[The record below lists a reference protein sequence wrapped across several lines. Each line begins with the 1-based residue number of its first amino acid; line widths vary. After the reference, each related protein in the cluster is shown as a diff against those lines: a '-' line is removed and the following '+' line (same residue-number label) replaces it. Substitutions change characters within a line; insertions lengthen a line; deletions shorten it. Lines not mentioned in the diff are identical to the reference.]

1 MSVNKIILLGNTG
14 KDPEIF
20 QFDGGGKK
28 AAFSLACSEKGY
40 TTKGGVSIPDR
51 TEWFNIVVFGS
62 LVEVCEKYVGK
73 GDKIYIEGK
82 VRTRSYDRN
91 GQTRYVTEVYAEKI
105 ELLGGRQS
113 QSNESEPQQEQRNRY
128 DDDRGINAGMDD
140 QLPF

>member
-62 LVEVCEKYVGK
+62 LAEICEKYVSK

-82 VRTRSYDRN
+82 LRTRSYEKD
-91 GQTRYVTEVYAEKI
+91 GITRYVTEVNAEKI
-105 ELLGGRQS
+105 ELLGGGQS
-113 QSNESEPQQEQRNRY
+113 QSNESGPQQGQRNSY
-128 DDDRGINAGMDD
+128 DDDRGINAGGDD
-140 QLPF
+140 LPF